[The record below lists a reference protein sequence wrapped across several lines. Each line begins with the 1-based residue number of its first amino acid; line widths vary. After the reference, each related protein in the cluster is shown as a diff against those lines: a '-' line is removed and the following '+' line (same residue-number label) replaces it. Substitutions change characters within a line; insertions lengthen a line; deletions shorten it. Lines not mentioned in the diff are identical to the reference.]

1 MKFNTYQAPEAEL
14 LSLEASLILCMSGD
28 AEDFGNQEDISSE
41 FIFE

>member
-1 MKFNTYQAPEAEL
+1 MKFNTYQAPEVEL

-28 AEDFGNQEDISSE
+28 AENFSKQEDVSNE

>member
-1 MKFNTYQAPEAEL
+1 MSIYKYLAPEAEL